1 MLPVKD
7 QVDNW
12 ACWSV
17 RYHSVMTFMC
27 CNSSSAV
34 MPSGQKLKQTWCVR
48 VHVHLCKPSSWASS
62 LCFTT
67 ADAWLKR
74 WWSWV
79 PKSNVN
85 LQKYT
90 GRVNK
95 KIRMFWISL
104 CFKPLDYPTVDLDRT
119 EAIISAGPANH
130 SVNELRRCFSALAF
144 TCLCLCLLLQG
155 WTRAQQKLSVH
166 HPRATPQ
173 QCTAHSSEGRAHIHH
188 GR

>member
-1 MLPVKD
+1 
-7 QVDNW
+7 
-12 ACWSV
+12 
-17 RYHSVMTFMC
+17 
-27 CNSSSAV
+27 
-34 MPSGQKLKQTWCVR
+34 MPSCACASVQA
-48 VHVHLCKPSSWASS
+48 SSWASS

-95 KIRMFWISL
+95 KHLRKTRMFWISL
-104 CFKPLDYPTVDLDRT
+104 CFKPRDYPTVDLDRA

-130 SVNELRRCFSALAF
+130 GCARVH
-144 TCLCLCLLLQG
+144 TP
-155 WTRAQQKLSVH
+155 LSVFVAAGLDSCPAEAVHPSPMGHASAVYRALVGGPCTYPSWKVRAPMLRFTGQHIPWSRGSACGRHHLFTRHH
-166 HPRATPQ
+166 HPEH
-173 QCTAHSSEGRAHIHH
+173 AHY
-188 GR
+188 